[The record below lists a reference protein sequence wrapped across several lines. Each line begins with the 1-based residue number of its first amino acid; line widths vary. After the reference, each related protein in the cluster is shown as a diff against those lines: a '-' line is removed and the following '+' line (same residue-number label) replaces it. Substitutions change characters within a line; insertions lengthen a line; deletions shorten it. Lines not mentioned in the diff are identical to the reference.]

1 MHTLNPF
8 KICFTARQIMA
19 FAMLHKDDSPRTCP
33 SPTHSHTPNAGSQD
47 IKGAAL

>member
-8 KICFTARQIMA
+8 KICVTARQIMA
-19 FAMLHKDDSPRTCP
+19 LAMLHKDDNPRTCL
-33 SPTHSHTPNAGSQD
+33 SPTRSHTPSTGSHD